1 MEMNVA
7 EEQPLS
13 IEFDSMRD
21 ADVTNVP
28 ARPGGTD
35 RLHHRLLGADALQ
48 DRVSS
53 DSVRHVLDVGNALVA
68 ALGHN
73 FGRPELAGELLPRL
87 VTAHRD
93 NPLSTDLPAR
103 EHTEETNRAVTDDH
117 ERHARLNVGC
127 LGCEPARAHDL
138 REGEQARD
146 QVP

>member
-1 MEMNVA
+1 MEMDVA

-28 ARPGGTD
+28 AGPGGTD
-35 RLHHRLLGADALQ
+35 RLHHRRLSADALQ

-103 EHTEETNRAVTDDH
+103 EHTEETNRGVTDDCDH
-117 ERHARLNVGC
+117 LAQLHVGRV
-127 LGCEPARAHDL
+127 GAEPAGAHDV
-138 REGEQARD
+138 RESEQARD
-146 QVP
+146 QVL